1 LWVFLRFLFAAGD
14 GFRTLTD
21 STPRPEQRPSSDDP
35 STINQHAENLLKLSG
50 GPASG
55 NEYDDSP
62 PDSPEHKPKKKRNKK
77 RARPDSDVPDVS
89 RVTLSREDI
98 LRISSKELEE
108 FAARMAAEKALSPE
122 EQREIKRQRRLIKNR
137 EYAQASRVKKKAYM
151 GDMESRFHEFEQEN
165 YELKLQLA
173 QANQRISELQ
183 ADNTILRSKLSSSST
198 RFNLLILLMRAHSF
212 MADASVL

>member
-1 LWVFLRFLFAAGD
+1 LSLHRAQVAANPD
-14 GFRTLTD
+14 
-21 STPRPEQRPSSDDP
+21 EVH
-35 STINQHAENLLKLSG
+35 QHAENLLKLSG
-50 GPASG
+50 GPSG
-55 NEYDDSP
+55 GEYDSP
-62 PDSPEHKPKKKRNKK
+62 PDSPEQKPKKKRNKK
-77 RARPDSDVPDVS
+77 RKNPDSDVPDVS

-108 FAARMAAEKALSPE
+108 FAARMAAEKPLTPE

-151 GDMESRFHEFEQEN
+151 GDMESRFHELEQEN

-198 RFNLLILLMRAHSF
+198 FHFNSAFRPRRCLTNY
-212 MADASVL
+212 